1 MAITDILFRPSVLTF
16 ILFIALYAGY
26 SRLQVYRLVPKG
38 VPWSIKDEDVK
49 KAKTSPEL
57 LQALKSKFTDKG
69 QKFIYSSRGEDP
81 VLILPQSEI
90 QWIISQPDNVL
101 SAQEMHRE
109 ALQSDWT
116 LLNSNIV
123 KHPIHEHVIR
133 QNMVRNLNDFT
144 DPVVDELRQCL
155 EDYWGNSTE
164 WQEVTIWDS
173 MLKFFS
179 RTSNRMFV
187 GLPLCR
193 NETFLDAARGYA
205 SNIIISGVF
214 LKMMP
219 EWVKPVLGYAA
230 IAPTWYHYRKAAK
243 YLVPLIQER
252 LDKVQRNPEKDAADL
267 LPNDFVTWSI
277 LESQKVADPR
287 ERTTDLIAKRTMT
300 TNFAAIHTTT
310 MTSTNF
316 LIDMLSTDPKEGVLE
331 ALTDEI
337 NTIEKERKGDWSK
350 ASLAMMT
357 RMDSALRE
365 SMRLSGFVVWGV
377 ARKVV
382 QPGGVTLPDG
392 THVPYWGNIAI
403 PAWGIHHDDKVYKE
417 PFEYDAFRF
426 SKQREA
432 LDGSSQGVH
441 VGEEGLVQGEQ
452 GYAAPEKN
460 LSKVLEGK
468 NLSTVTTGSQFMQF
482 GKSFYQHPH
491 IAHISA
497 AIS

>member
-1 MAITDILFRPSVLTF
+1 MAFTDILFRPSVLAF
-16 ILFIALYAGY
+16 VLSIALYAGWTKVK
-26 SRLQVYRLVPKG
+26 VYRLVPKG
-38 VPWSIKDEDVK
+38 VPWANQDEDVK
-49 KAKTSPEL
+49 KAKTSPER
-57 LQALKSKFTDKG
+57 LQTLKDKFTDRG
-69 QKFIYSSRGEDP
+69 QKFIYSSKGEDP
-81 VLILPQSEI
+81 VLILPHSEI
-90 QWIISQPDNVL
+90 QWIISQPDTVL
-101 SAQEMHRE
+101 SAREMHRDS
-109 ALQSDWT
+109 LQSDWT
-116 LLNSNIV
+116 FLNQNIV
-123 KHPIHEHVIR
+123 KNPIHEHVIR

-144 DPVVDELRQCL
+144 DPVSDELRQCF
-155 EDYWGNSTE
+155 EDYWGDSTD
-164 WQEVTIWDS
+164 WHEVTIWDS

-193 NETFLDAARGYA
+193 NEEFLAAARGYA

-219 EWVKPVLGYAA
+219 EFIRPVLGFAA
-230 IAPTWYHYRKAAK
+230 IAPTWWHYRKAAK
-243 YLVPLIQER
+243 FLIPLIQER
-252 LDKVQRNPEKDAADL
+252 LDKMQANPEKDPADL

-277 LESQKVADPR
+277 LEAQRAVDPA
-287 ERTTDLIAKRTMT
+287 ERTPDLIAMRTMT

-310 MTSTNF
+310 MTSSSL
-316 LIDMLSTDPKEGVLE
+316 LIDMLSSDPKEGVLD
-331 ALTDEI
+331 ALTEEI

-382 QPGGVTLPDG
+382 QPGGITTKDG
-392 THVPYWGNIAI
+392 THIPYWGNLAV
-403 PAWGIHHDDKVYKE
+403 PAWGAHHDTKVYKE

-426 SKQREA
+426 SKQRET
-432 LDGSSQGVH
+432 LDGTSRTVH

-452 GYAAPEKN
+452 GYAAPERD

-468 NLSTVTTGSQFMQF
+468 NLSTVTTGSHFMQF
-482 GKSFYQHPH
+482 GKSSRCSSPFPEC
-491 IAHISA
+491 
-497 AIS
+497 